1 MNYDY
6 LRWDAQSIQELLRR
20 KLLESG
26 ILTDQLYPASDIKI
40 LMDLFAWTF
49 DVLTYILNNSAA
61 DVLFSDTAIYE
72 NMNRLVK
79 LLSYSPKGYLTCS
92 SEFLI
97 STNTNQSTTIDED
110 ICTIPKFASI
120 NTGKIDKYGNE
131 IKFSFVKD
139 FTFNIYNG
147 VVVIPKAWPVLYNG
161 QFKKYSSVFTSD
173 GTPYEIFT
181 MAGLNPNNENNPIY
195 IDHNNFHVY
204 IETISETT
212 GETSYKEWTRVNNLV
227 LDATYNSEMYE
238 LRLDENKNYTIKFGD
253 NIHGKQL
260 NMGNNIHI
268 IYLQSNGEEG
278 KIDTNEISKNTL
290 SLDIDGFTST
300 TELMDICF
308 GGFENFKRNYS
319 TLFVLNGLFIQ
330 TCNKLVL
337 TNINESTLPQGYE
350 DVDSI
355 RENAPS
361 IFRLGNRLVTE
372 NDYKSYILNNYKD
385 RVHDIYVCN
394 NTTYT
399 SLFFQWLSKYNKL
412 NIDIRKYYYRF
423 ADACDFNNIYLWI
436 KPTYDGQVS
445 DSDLNLIVDDCN
457 KIKSATAELVPCS
470 AIETYFIPY
479 VEHPNYS
486 INLTEM
492 NLTADWNPPIKI
504 ILTKKSN
511 AFINNEQLKI
521 LINNIFINYF
531 SLENQKLGNIVNIS
545 EIHKQI
551 IETGYIEAVQTKYIP
566 ENDPNDVWIEDGL
579 SFACYSPTIVN
590 GLDFEVFKFSKK
602 LQPFQFAKLY
612 SNSLLK
618 LIEIKNENTYNI
630 INTGF

>member
-40 LMDLFAWTF
+40 LIDLFAWTF
-49 DVLTYILNNSAA
+49 DVLTYMLNNSAA
-61 DVLFSDTAIYE
+61 DVLFSDTTIYE

-92 SEFLI
+92 SEFVI
-97 STNTNQSTTIDED
+97 STNTNQSNQLDED
-110 ICTIPKFASI
+110 ICTIPKFTSI
-120 NTGKIDKYGNE
+120 TTDKTDKYGNE
-131 IKFSFVKD
+131 IKFSFAKD
-139 FTFNIYNG
+139 FTFNLYNG
-147 VVVIPKAWPVLYNG
+147 VIVVPKTWPVLYNG
-161 QFKKYSSVFTSD
+161 QFKKYSTVFTSN
-173 GTPYEIFT
+173 GIPYETFT

-195 IDHNNFHVY
+195 IDHNNFHIY
-204 IETISETT
+204 IESINETT
-212 GETSYKEWTRVNNLV
+212 GEISYKEWTQVNNLV

-260 NMGNNIHI
+260 KMGDNIHI

-290 SLDIDGFTST
+290 SLSIDGFTST

-308 GGFENFKRNYS
+308 GGFENFKRKYS

-330 TCNKLVL
+330 TCNKLIL
-337 TNINESTLPQGYE
+337 TNMKESTLPQGYE

-361 IFRLGNRLVTE
+361 IFRLGNRLITE
-372 NDYKSYILNNYKD
+372 NDYKSYILTNYKD
-385 RVHDIYVCN
+385 RVHDVYVCN

-399 SLFFQWLSKYNKL
+399 TLFFQWLAKYNKL

-436 KPTYDGQVS
+436 KPTYEGQVS
-445 DSDLNLIVDDCN
+445 DSDLNLIVDECN
-457 KIKSATAELVPCS
+457 RIKTATSELVPCS

-479 VEHPNYS
+479 IEHPNYP
-486 INLTEM
+486 INLNEM
-492 NLTADWNPPIKI
+492 DLNADWNPPVKI
-504 ILTKKSN
+504 ILTKKLNS
-511 AFINNEQLKI
+511 FINNEQLKL

-531 SLENQKLGNIVNIS
+531 SLQNQKLGNIVNIS
-545 EIHKQI
+545 EIYKQI
-551 IETGYIEAVQTKYIP
+551 IETGYIETVQTEYIP
-566 ENDPNDVWIEDGL
+566 EQDPNDVWIEDGL
-579 SFACYSPTIVN
+579 SFACYSPVIVN

-618 LIEIKNENTYNI
+618 LIEIKNENTYKV